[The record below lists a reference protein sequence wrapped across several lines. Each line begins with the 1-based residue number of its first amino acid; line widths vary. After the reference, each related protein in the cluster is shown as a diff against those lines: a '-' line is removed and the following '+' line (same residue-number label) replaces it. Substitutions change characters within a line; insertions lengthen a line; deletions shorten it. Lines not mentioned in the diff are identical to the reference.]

1 MKWGQ
6 AQFLWLL
13 AAVPVLIA
21 IVVYTQARSRKAWAK
36 VTDAVVWPQAFAER
50 SRARTIVAQVFWIA
64 GLALA
69 FIAVARPQYGAS
81 TVKQTRRGLDLV
93 VALDTS
99 KSMLAKDLAPDRIS
113 RAKLELSSLLDQLQG
128 DRVGLI
134 AFAGDAFVQCP
145 LTSDYGAAKVFLRA
159 LDTNTIPRGGT
170 AIGSAINAA
179 DKLLSEARER
189 GGAKSQI
196 LIIITDGEDHDEG
209 ALPAAKALAEK
220 GVTIFTVGVG
230 SAAGEPI
237 PMNDDKGRF
246 IGYMKDR
253 QGSTVLTRL
262 NEDILKQLADAGH
275 GRYVASGGGTA
286 GIEQLIPDL
295 AGFEREEHEAKF
307 KVVYT
312 DRFQWA
318 LVPGIVLLMIGLF
331 LPRRRRRLPMTV
343 VFFALFGA
351 GRAEA
356 GVPLLTGK
364 NSDVESANK
373 QLAANKPDEA
383 IKGYEAAQKELGQRA
398 ELYINQG
405 LALEKKGD
413 HKGAKPMLER
423 ALMSNDA
430 ATRSKA
436 HYLIGNGAFDDK
448 DYQGAIEEFKKAL
461 RELPRNQDAKYNLE
475 LSQKMLKE
483 QQEQQKKDQ
492 KNDKKDDKQKQEQ
505 KDKKDQKDQ
514 KQDDKKDQGD
524 KDKKDEQKPDE
535 KKQDQKDPQKDQQP
549 KPGEQ
554 QPQPQQAKPESS
566 EKEKQRDQLLDALKS
581 EEKAL
586 RYNVFQTPKQ
596 RKSQAVE
603 KDW

>member
-13 AAVPVLIA
+13 TAVPLLLA
-21 IVVYTQARSRKAWAK
+21 LVVYMQRRSRLAWQK
-36 VTDAVVWPQAFAER
+36 VTDEVVWPQAFAER
-50 SRARTIVAQVFWIA
+50 SRVRTIVAQVLWLA
-64 GLALA
+64 GLSLAL
-69 FIAVARPQYGAS
+69 IAVARPQYGAS

-99 KSMLAKDLAPDRIS
+99 KSMLAKDLAPDRLS
-113 RAKLELSSLLDQLQG
+113 RAKLELSALLDQLQG

-179 DKLLSEARER
+179 DKLLGEARER

-196 LIIITDGEDHDEG
+196 LIVITDGEDHDES

-220 GVTIFTVGVG
+220 GITIFTVGVG

-237 PMNDDKGRF
+237 PLNDDKGRF

-253 QGSTVLTRL
+253 QGNTVLTRL
-262 NEDILKQLADAGH
+262 NEEILKQLADAGH

-343 VFFALFGA
+343 FFLALLGA
-351 GRAEA
+351 GRAQA
-356 GVPLLTGK
+356 GVPLLSGK
-364 NSDVESANK
+364 NSAVEAANK
-373 QLAANKPDEA
+373 QLEANQPDDA
-383 IKGYEAAQKELGQRA
+383 IKGYEAAQKELGGRA
-398 ELYINQG
+398 ELFIDQG
-405 LALEKKGD
+405 LALQKKGD
-413 HKGAKPMLER
+413 HKSAKPMPER

-430 ATRSKA
+430 TVRSKA
-436 HYLIGNGAFDDK
+436 HYLMGNGAFDDK

-475 LSQKMLKE
+475 LSQKLLKE

-492 KNDKKDDKQKQEQ
+492 KNDKKDDKQKQDQ
-505 KDKKDQKDQ
+505 KDKKDQ
-514 KQDDKKDQGD
+514 KQDDKKDPS
-524 KDKKDEQKPDE
+524 DKKDEPKPQDQKDQ
-535 KKQDQKDPQKDQQP
+535 KDQKDPQKSEP

-554 QPQPQQAKPESS
+554 QQQPQPKAEASD
-566 EKEKQRDQLLDALKS
+566 KERQRDQLLDALKS

-596 RKSQAVE
+596 RKSQPVE